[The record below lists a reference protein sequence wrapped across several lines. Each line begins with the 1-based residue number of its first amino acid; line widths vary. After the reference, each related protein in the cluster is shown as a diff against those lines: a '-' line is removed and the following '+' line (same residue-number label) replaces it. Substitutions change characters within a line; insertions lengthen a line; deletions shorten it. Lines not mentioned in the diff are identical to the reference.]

1 MIKLFFFSLII
12 FFYSNQVLS
21 RKAGETEITTE
32 DGIEVF
38 QKEKYYLLKKNVEI
52 YSDDFELSGQIVK
65 IFFEKDLY
73 DIKELIASENVTFKS
88 EEFDVSGKG
97 DKVEFDI
104 NNEKITIY
112 GINSELYLENT

>member
-104 NNEKITIY
+104 NNEKITII
-112 GINSELYLENT
+112 GKT